1 MSARLVVQQG
11 PTPNHEYHLADAN
24 MTIGRSA
31 DNEIVINDAE
41 VSRRHARILF
51 TEGPDGD
58 QYLFE
63 DFGSTNGSFI
73 NGLRCTNITPLV
85 DGDVVEL
92 GDSIR
97 LLFVR
102 TATEIVAVDE
112 SEFDTA
118 DLPPFPPAQPVITP
132 SPQPQPPAASSRPA
146 PLPLPPEPSQTPD
159 EHDWDEGKPRFNR
172 KRLAIGCGCAA
183 LILLCL
189 CTATVFFLDSY
200 QQGQLLY
207 CGGLRPLFETILG
220 PVGFSPICP

>member
-1 MSARLVVQQG
+1 MCARLVVQQG
-11 PTPNHEYHLADAN
+11 PVPHHEYPLAQAN

-31 DNEIVINDAE
+31 ENEIIVNDAE
-41 VSRRHARILF
+41 VSRRHARIML

-73 NGLRCTNITPLV
+73 NGLRCTSITPLS
-85 DGDVVEL
+85 DGDIIEL

-97 LLFVR
+97 LLF
-102 TATEIVAVDE
+102 IQSPPVDDVVDD

-118 DLPPFPPAQPVITP
+118 DLPPISQSQPVPPTAQPQ
-132 SPQPQPPAASSRPA
+132 SGHSRPA
-146 PLPLPPEPSQTPD
+146 PLPLPAEPTQPPP
-159 EHDWDEGKPRFNR
+159 EHDWDGGKSRFSR
-172 KRLAIGCGCAA
+172 RRLAIGCGCG
-183 LILLCL
+183 LLLLLCL
-189 CTATVFFLDSY
+189 CTATFFFLDWY

-207 CGGLRPLFETILG
+207 CGGLRPFFETILG